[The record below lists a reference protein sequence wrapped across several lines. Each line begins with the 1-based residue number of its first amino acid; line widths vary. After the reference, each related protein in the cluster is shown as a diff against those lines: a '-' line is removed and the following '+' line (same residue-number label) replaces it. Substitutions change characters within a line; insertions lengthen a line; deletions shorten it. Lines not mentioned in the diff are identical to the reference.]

1 MTYIIL
7 DTNVLVSALWQH
19 LDYGNPA
26 RLVRLC
32 IERRFGLVYSAAM
45 YREYEAVLARPKF
58 AFDRAE
64 VDAILGIVRTF
75 GCCADP
81 VVRGYAFPLCRDP
94 DDQKFYDAAQCWD
107 AILVT
112 GNTKH
117 FPDDQRACTPA
128 DFLANRQL

>member
-1 MTYIIL
+1 MIYIIL
-7 DTNVLVSALWQH
+7 NTNVLVSALWQH

-45 YREYEAVLARPKF
+45 YREY
-58 AFDRAE
+58 
-64 VDAILGIVRTF
+64 
-75 GCCADP
+75 
-81 VVRGYAFPLCRDP
+81 
-94 DDQKFYDAAQCWD
+94 DAAQCWD